1 MKKIF
6 LIAILSL
13 CTIGL
18 NAQALMTGSPATVTN
33 TTPVS
38 VTKEVT
44 GVAKN
49 VSVQLVVSKT
59 SGTIAGKAY
68 VQVSLNGT
76 DYVSIDSMTLTDITT
91 NTQVTELPDNPYR
104 FYRIQVVGSGT
115 MAGVLN
121 GYIVANSFGGSS
133 TVQALKSTS
142 NIALD
147 TVTNGA
153 TEVMTAQKLT
163 LPYKTIS
170 ISATVTKTSGTIAG
184 TITLQGSVNGSNY
197 VTVPTAFIETPSGQA
212 PYSTGGA
219 ATFTPTNVA
228 SQTKIWTVIGTTYPY
243 YRISYTGS
251 GTMVG
256 TIKGNI
262 FVTQ

>member
-68 VQVSLNGT
+68 S
-76 DYVSIDSMTLTDITT
+76 
-91 NTQVTELPDNPYR
+91 
-104 FYRIQVVGSGT
+104 
-115 MAGVLN
+115 
-121 GYIVANSFGGSS
+121 
-133 TVQALKSTS
+133 
-142 NIALD
+142 
-147 TVTNGA
+147 
-153 TEVMTAQKLT
+153 
-163 LPYKTIS
+163 
-170 ISATVTKTSGTIAG
+170 
-184 TITLQGSVNGSNY
+184 
-197 VTVPTAFIETPSGQA
+197 
-212 PYSTGGA
+212 
-219 ATFTPTNVA
+219 
-228 SQTKIWTVIGTTYPY
+228 
-243 YRISYTGS
+243 
-251 GTMVG
+251 
-256 TIKGNI
+256 
-262 FVTQ
+262 

>member
-1 MKKIF
+1 MKKLFIV
-6 LIAILSL
+6 AVLSL
-13 CTIGL
+13 FTFSL
-18 NAQALMTGSPATVTN
+18 SAQSLMAGSPATIAN
-33 TTPVS
+33 ATPIS

-44 GVAKN
+44 GVSQN
-49 VSVQLVVSKT
+49 VSIQFVVSKT

-76 DYVSIDSMTLTDITT
+76 DYVSIDSMTLTDVTT
-91 NTQVTELPDNPYR
+91 NTQVTELADNPYR
-104 FYRIQVVGSGT
+104 FYRVQVVGSGT

-121 GYIVANSFGGSS
+121 GYIVANSFGGNS
-133 TVQALKSTS
+133 TVQSLKSTS

-153 TEVMTAQKLT
+153 TEVMTAPKLT

-197 VTVPTAFIETPSGQA
+197 VTVPTAYIETPSGQA

-243 YRISYTGS
+243 YRISYAGS

-256 TIKGNI
+256 TIKGNV